1 MAKCG
6 SRRTILAYAYGTGS
20 CCQRVRLSGEPIA
33 EISGPDMLWVQ
44 AGTLDNSEVDKDRC
58 PVNVAGNVR
67 NGSWLCKNAHAEP
80 DRIVSVS
87 RFGSG
92 APFGGFC
99 QCRGYVEL
107 FRDLMGG
114 LRRCR
119 RPRALGKG
127 QYLGPHGCHQR
138 AGAEN
143 VDQARE
149 VISQDVQRHF
159 GSDSREC
166 LHQEVSC
173 AHPRLDRAEG
183 VLHRLAPL
191 AHPLRVLVEPPL
203 DRLKNILMLPAG
215 DPPFPARGAA
225 VPDGTVQTCVGP
237 VTP

>member
-1 MAKCG
+1 MKRFVEG
-6 SRRTILAYAYGTGS
+6 TDRGQRTLFP
-20 CCQRVRLSGEPIA
+20 E
-33 EISGPDMLWVQ
+33 
-44 AGTLDNSEVDKDRC
+44 TLDDWVGEENAVRVIDILVDELDLAELGFDR
-58 PVNVAGNVR
+58 V
-67 NGSWLCKNAHAEP
+67 EP